1 MTKVM
6 SCERSSSNFILK
18 KQILI
23 SAGLLLLA
31 CFIAGGYF
39 LTQNS
44 EKSGGL
50 PLHLKSSQVLTWDCE
65 YPEYKPSTIM
75 IFCGDGGA
83 YVDKITWN
91 TWGQDGAQGTG
102 QYFKNLCEPNC
113 ADGTIVHAPVNVSL
127 HNLTLRGGK
136 YYLRTLGINSQN
148 GKDFP
153 WGESGSGYEW
163 DLMDFIEHMNWD
175 K

>member
-1 MTKVM
+1 MIKVM
-6 SCERSSSNFILK
+6 LCGRSSSNFILK
-18 KQILI
+18 KQIQI
-23 SAGLLLLA
+23 TAGLLLLA
-31 CFIAGGYF
+31 CILAAGYL
-39 LTQNS
+39 LTQDSQRS
-44 EKSGGL
+44 EGL

-113 ADGTIVHAPVNVSL
+113 AEGTIVHARVAIRLSD
-127 HNLTLRGGK
+127 LTPRKGK
-136 YYLRTLGINSQN
+136 FYLRTLDMSSQS

-153 WGESGSGYEW
+153 WGEPGTFHW
-163 DLMDFIEHMNWD
+163 DVMEFAEQMNWD

>member
-1 MTKVM
+1 MRQRIFVVAGV
-6 SCERSSSNFILK
+6 S
-18 KQILI
+18 LI
-23 SAGLLLLA
+23 VASLVV
-31 CFIAGGYF
+31 GYF
-39 LTQNS
+39 LTHDSQTTRV
-44 EKSGGL
+44 L
-50 PLHLKSSQVLTWDCE
+50 PLHLKSSEVLTWDCE

-102 QYFKNLCEPNC
+102 QYFKNLCQPNC
-113 ADGTIVHAPVNVSL
+113 AEGTIVHAPVTVSL
-127 HNLTLRGGK
+127 SNLTLRKGK
-136 YYLRTLGINSQN
+136 YYLRTLDISSQS

-163 DLMDFIEHMNWD
+163 DVMDFIEHMNWD